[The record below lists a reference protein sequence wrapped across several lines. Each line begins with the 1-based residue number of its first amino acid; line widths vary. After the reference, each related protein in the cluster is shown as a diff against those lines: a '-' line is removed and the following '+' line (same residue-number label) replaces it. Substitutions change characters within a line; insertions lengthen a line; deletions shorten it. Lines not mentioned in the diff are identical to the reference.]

1 MKILKNKDKIIVST
15 QRYRGEKKHIAS
27 ILQAD
32 FPSLSPETDF
42 H

>member
-1 MKILKNKDKIIVST
+1 MNDTEKK
-15 QRYRGEKKHIAS
+15 KKHIAS